1 MAYAEETLNFT
12 RLQFNPRSW
21 ELGALENL
29 AFLSVQKGDFQRAK
43 GYIDEGLKLAER
55 LGCTTSKVIPSPRR
69 HEPKAKAVASSH

>member
-12 RLQFNPRSW
+12 RQVQSYSW

-55 LGCTTSKVIPSPRR
+55 LELATSKVIPSPRR
-69 HEPKAKAVASSH
+69 HEPKAKAMASSH